1 MPAPRPSRPTP
12 PGPPPPTRRNDHVD
26 VIHGVEIH
34 DPYRW
39 LEDESDPAVQA
50 WVEAQDAYS
59 AAVLRRLPG
68 RAAFRRRLRQLLNVG
83 SVGAPVERGG
93 RLFYTSLRAGQ
104 NQAVVRV
111 RSGARDEVLINP
123 NRLSPDGTIALDW
136 WYPSEDGTLVAYGLS
151 SGGDELSTLY
161 VRQVRSRRDLPDRLE
176 RTRAASVAWLPDGS
190 GFYYTR
196 LPFPGEVPSGE
207 EQYHRRVFLHR
218 LGDEQG
224 RDALIFAP
232 AQPEAWPHLALS
244 PDGRY
249 LLILVLHGWS
259 RSDVYLLDR
268 SEPAPALR
276 PIVVGEQAYFDGEVV
291 DGVLYLRT
299 NLGAPNY
306 RLIALDPRRPERA
319 AWRELVAESDT
330 VLSSFTVAA
339 GHLVLHRLVHATSR
353 LELRTLDGALRG
365 TIPLPGSGT
374 VTGIDGRPDGET
386 IYFGYTSFTTP
397 PAAYAFRPGEQE
409 VRVVAAPRA
418 PAWLAAFQPHVEQVR
433 YPSKDGT
440 RVSLF
445 LLRGAE
451 QRQEGPRPTLLTGY
465 GGFNVSHTPA
475 FTPMALAWIEQGG
488 VWALANLRGGGEY
501 GEAWH
506 RAGMLDRKQNVFDD
520 FIAAAGWLISQGLT
534 TPAQLA
540 IAGGSNGGL
549 LVGAAMTQRPELFRA
564 VLCMVPLLDMVRY
577 HHFRI
582 ARLWIPE
589 YGSAEDP
596 RQFSWLYAYSP
607 YHRVRPGERYPAV
620 LLTTGEQDSRVD
632 PLHARKMAARLQAEA
647 APGRPVLLR
656 VERQA
661 GHGAGKP
668 VAKLVEEQA
677 DALAFLAWQTGLGGN
692 G

>member
-1 MPAPRPSRPTP
+1 MPAPRPRRPMP
-12 PGPPPPTRRNDHVD
+12 PGPPPTRRNDHVD

-111 RSGARDEVLINP
+111 CSGARDEVLINP

-353 LELRTLDGALRG
+353 LELRGLDGALRG

-465 GGFNVSHTPA
+465 GGFNVSRTPA